1 MNSTKKLLWF
11 RNKTPETVIL
21 ESLRKYYQT
30 ISSSLPRLDW
40 TARILSVI
48 FYNFFQFLH
57 PFIILK
63 RKNKS
68 LQIFVILLLNFLI
81 VISLTAF
88 ATVCNIKYCT
98 SYWHKLRKVWKKRT
112 IFWVDIFQVFF
123 PQLLTYLILTSKNNF
138 LGWQSQRQ
146 PLYLFGQKC
155 LSLHFLGWSGFRIK
169 LIFMILHIML
179 ITI

>member
-1 MNSTKKLLWF
+1 MIWGKWIHLNKKLLWF
-11 RNKTPETVIL
+11 RNKTPETLIL

-98 SYWHKLRKVWKKRT
+98 SYWHKLRKVHMKEDK
-112 IFWVDIFQVFF
+112 
-123 PQLLTYLILTSKNNF
+123 F
-138 LGWQSQRQ
+138 LGWYFPGLFPAVAYVFNPDIAEQFNQ
-146 PLYLFGQKC
+146 PLYLVRNVETSEEKERANFSQVFTIWWCIGPS
-155 LSLHFLGWSGFRIK
+155 LS
-169 LIFMILHIML
+169 
-179 ITI
+179 T